1 MKGKCQNISAVS
13 ESFQDSVPSKSLV
26 LPGSA
31 REGNFTKLQRSHH
44 EKTMSLLDGVFS
56 TEGEILHNDF
66 SGYFE
71 S

>member
-1 MKGKCQNISAVS
+1 MEQRKKHGWAQGARKREKVL
-13 ESFQDSVPSKSLV
+13 EKLV